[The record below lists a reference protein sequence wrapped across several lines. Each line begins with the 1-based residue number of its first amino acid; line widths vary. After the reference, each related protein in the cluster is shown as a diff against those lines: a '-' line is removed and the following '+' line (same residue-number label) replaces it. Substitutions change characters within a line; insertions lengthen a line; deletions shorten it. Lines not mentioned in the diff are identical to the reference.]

1 MTTTRWD
8 TERHTRAAE
17 VQCKYASV
25 PAMANSLP
33 TCHSLRFVSSNLHFI
48 AWHRI
53 IILDMLDIAA
63 LRVECSQGLTVL
75 HITFEDSADFGCLSV
90 CEDPDGTIFS
100 EQEIPEGQPC

>member
-1 MTTTRWD
+1 
-8 TERHTRAAE
+8 
-17 VQCKYASV
+17 
-25 PAMANSLP
+25 MANSLP
-33 TCHSLRFVSSNLHFI
+33 TCHSLRFPSSNLHFI

-63 LRVECSQGLTVL
+63 LRVEGSQGLTVL